1 MKMVVG
7 LGNPGTRYET
17 SKHNVG
23 FMALDLLADRLRIPV
38 SRTKHGALIGEGRLE
53 GIRVVLCK
61 PQTFMNLS
69 GTAVAPLVRWHGVEP
84 GSLIVVSDDMDLE
97 PGRLRIRPKGG
108 AGGHRGI
115 ASIIEHLGA
124 GNFIRLKLGIGRPP
138 AKWAVTDYVLADFS
152 QEEWGI
158 MRQVLPVAVDALN
171 ELLQKDVG
179 EVMNKYNPWRPDQQG
194 K

>member
-7 LGNPGTRYET
+7 LGNPGSRYET

-23 FMALDLLADRLRIPV
+23 FMALDLLADRLSIPV

-69 GTAVAPLVRWHGVEP
+69 GTAVAPLLRWYGVEP
-84 GSLIVVSDDMDLE
+84 GSLIVVSDDLDLE

-138 AKWAVTDYVLADFS
+138 AKWAVADYVLADFS

-171 ELLQKDVG
+171 ELLQKDVD

>member
-7 LGNPGTRYET
+7 LGNPGSRYET

-69 GTAVAPLVRWHGVEP
+69 GTAVAPLLRWYGVEP
-84 GSLIVVSDDMDLE
+84 GSLIVVSDDLDLE

-138 AKWAVTDYVLADFS
+138 AKWAVADYVLADFS

-171 ELLQKDVG
+171 ELLQKDVD
-179 EVMNKYNPWRPDQQG
+179 EVMNKYNQWRPDQQG

>member
-61 PQTFMNLS
+61 PQTFVNLS

-84 GSLIVVSDDMDLE
+84 GSLIVVSDDLDLE

-179 EVMNKYNPWRPDQQG
+179 EVVNKYNPWRPDQQG